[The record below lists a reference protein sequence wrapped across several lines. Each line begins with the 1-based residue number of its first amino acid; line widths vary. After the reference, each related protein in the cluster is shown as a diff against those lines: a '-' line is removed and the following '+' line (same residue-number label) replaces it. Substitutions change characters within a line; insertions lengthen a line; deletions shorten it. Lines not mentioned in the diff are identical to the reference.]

1 MCVKLKGGVDAEEL
15 RVHLLDKYG
24 VGVISSSS
32 TDIRVA
38 FSCLE
43 EGQVEEVF
51 DTLLEAWTDLAG

>member
-1 MCVKLKGGVDAEEL
+1 MHGMSILSTQAISCASSS
-15 RVHLLDKYG
+15 RVEYG
-24 VGVISSSS
+24 VGVISSGS